1 MCTIF
6 KSRMILL
13 LNIAI
18 AGIIHAASDTA
29 SPWIDSAESRYSAA
43 ATQYDME
50 ALRNLANFITL
61 KPVDEQNKPRAL
73 LLHGCV
79 LWRMQLIAFCKNYEK
94 DILRYGKV
102 SVKKLKE
109 AETAG
114 ADVYLTASY
123 KALAYQLMAGQGINN
138 GAINGPL
145 AAKELKKAQQANPKG
160 YYTLL
165 VEAINANQAPS
176 FAGGSTQKAITLFEK
191 MITMFPDSVDVKTH
205 LSDAYGKAK
214 RKEDAKRLITSVVK
228 EYPANLLART
238 IAERLSLE

>member
-29 SPWIDSAESRYSAA
+29 SSWIDSAESRYSAA

-50 ALRNLANFITL
+50 ALSNLADFIIL
-61 KPVDEQNKPRAL
+61 KPVDEQKKPRAL

-79 LWRMQLIAFCKNYEK
+79 LWRLQLIAFCKNSEK

-114 ADVYLTASY
+114 ADMYLTASY

-145 AAKELKKAQQANPKG
+145 AAKELKKAQKTNPDG

-176 FAGGSTQKAITLFEK
+176 FAGGNPQKAIMLFEK
-191 MITMFPDSVDVKTH
+191 MVTAFPDSVDVKIH
-205 LSDAYGKAK
+205 LADAYNKVK
-214 RKEDAKRLITSVVK
+214 RYEDAKRLITMVVK
-228 EYPANLLART
+228 ENPLNLLAKT
-238 IAERLSLE
+238 IADKLTDK